1 VTATN
6 QFHMVPMSNTSVQL
20 RDGWL
25 FTVKPKM
32 LV

>member
-1 VTATN
+1 VIATN
-6 QFHMVPMSNTSVQL
+6 QFHMVPKSRTSIHL